1 MKIVVVNKHTI
12 QVEIRCAL
20 LLPHFF
26 FLQETPHHVYLVMEV
41 CGDLPFFYLKMR
53 RIVMEMVMKQQKTTK
68 FYSLFRK
75 LDISSYL
82 GYPAEFP

>member
-12 QVEIRCAL
+12 RVEIRCAL
-20 LLPHFF
+20 LLYNFL

-41 CGDLPFFYLKMR
+41 CGALPFFYLKMR

>member
-41 CGDLPFFYLKMR
+41 CGDLPFFLSQN
-53 RIVMEMVMKQQKTTK
+53 EEDCHGDGDETTK
-68 FYSLFRK
+68 NDQILF
-75 LDISSYL
+75 S
-82 GYPAEFP
+82 F